1 MRSSSNTITLF
12 SPPPQREGGPSAFVV
27 SMVLH
32 SCVFA
37 LLFLSVRQVRV
48 VEQRLPNRKFDV
60 RLLDLRKT
68 NSSVTYYP
76 QHVAAHHGQ
85 MAARHGISAG
95 GRLGTARISHVA
107 RVSRNFESPKPALQ
121 TMIQPE
127 VPPDQRVLPKIPIPQ
142 AMVWTPGEIAQR
154 KIVTPTPRPSGAIQ
168 VKPSLAEPNHELIPA
183 EVSLSSTPFETKA
196 PLPVPGT
203 TSPVQVSGQQPAQQL
218 PETASKD
225 TTQISPARVI
235 SLSDLK
241 LQDGTAALPVI
252 NEVAPSD
259 ASGSPSTGETEG
271 FTVAGADTADSKEN
285 GTGAG
290 HGAGNAGDNA
300 DGFTVQYGSNTGP
313 NDGITVDTGTP
324 GDASGGTSVAMEHLS
339 KPKDGHYGMVVI
351 GASPEEDYPETA
363 SLWTGRMA
371 YTVYLQT
378 DTAQNWI
385 LQYSLLRQSG
395 DDPGDP
401 SQPDPPWPYDMMR
414 PNLSSY
420 KDVILVHGFVNTDGR
435 FDQLSV
441 AYPPR
446 FPDTSLLLRALK
458 QWEFRPAMS
467 LGQPTTVEVLLIIP
481 GASMD

>member
-1 MRSSSNTITLF
+1 MPSPSNTITLF

-27 SMVLH
+27 SIVLH
-32 SCVFA
+32 SFVFA

-48 VEQRLPNRKFDV
+48 VEQKMPNRKFNV
-60 RLLDLRKT
+60 RLLDLQKT
-68 NSSVTYYP
+68 PSSLVYYP
-76 QHVAAHHGQ
+76 QHLAVHKGQ

-95 GRLGTARISHVA
+95 GRLGTARIPHVA
-107 RVSRNFESPKPALQ
+107 RVSRNFKSPKPAPQ

-127 VPPDQRVLPKIPIPQ
+127 VPPDQRVLPPLPIPQ

-154 KIVTPTPRPSGAIQ
+154 KIVTPAPQPSGAIQ
-168 VKPSLAEPNHELIPA
+168 VTPSLAEPNHEPIPA

-235 SLSDLK
+235 SLSDVK
-241 LQDGTAALPVI
+241 LQNGTAALPVV

-259 ASGSPSTGETEG
+259 ASGSPSTGEAQG
-271 FTVAGADTADSKEN
+271 FTVTGADTTDSKEN
-285 GTGAG
+285 GSGAG

-313 NDGITVDTGTP
+313 KDGFTVDNGTAS
-324 GDASGGTSVAMEHLS
+324 DASGGTSAAVEHLT

-363 SLWTGRMA
+363 NLWTGRMA

-385 LQYSLLRQSG
+385 LQYSLLRQLR
-395 DDPGDP
+395 DDPGDAN
-401 SQPDPPWPYDMMR
+401 QPDPPWPYDMMR
-414 PNLSSY
+414 PDLSSY

-446 FPDTSLLLRALK
+446 FPETNLLLRALK

-467 LGQPTTVEVLLIIP
+467 MGQPAAVEVLLIIP
-481 GASMD
+481 GATTD